1 MKTRELTCIV
11 CPRGCALKVELS
23 DDGAV
28 LSVSGNICKR
38 GEIYA
43 NNECTDPQRTVT
55 STVRCA
61 DGEVVSCKTSTT
73 VPKALV
79 FDVMKEINRVVAPA
93 SVAIGDVVIA
103 NVLGTGA
110 DVVITA
116 NK

>member
-11 CPRGCALKVELS
+11 CPRGCSLRVELS

-38 GEIYA
+38 GAVYA
-43 NNECTDPQRTVT
+43 NDECTNPQRTVT
-55 STVRCA
+55 STVRCE

-79 FDVMKEINRVVAPA
+79 FDVMKEINAAVAPND
-93 SVAIGDVVIA
+93 VKIGDVVIS
-103 NVLGTGA
+103 NILNTGA
-110 DVVITA
+110 DVIITS
-116 NK
+116 NR

>member
-11 CPRGCALKVELS
+11 CPRGCSLKVELS

-38 GEIYA
+38 GETYA

-55 STVRCA
+55 STVRCE
-61 DGEVVSCKTSTT
+61 DGEVVSCKTSST

-79 FDVMKEINRVVAPA
+79 FDVMKEINRAVAPVNA
-93 SVAIGDVVIA
+93 KIGDVVIA

-110 DVVITA
+110 DVVITS

>member
-23 DDGAV
+23 DEGAV

-38 GEIYA
+38 GETYA
-43 NNECTDPQRTVT
+43 NNECTNPQRTVT

-79 FDVMKEINRVVAPA
+79 FDVMKEINSVVAPA
-93 SVAIGDVVIA
+93 SVKIGDVVITD
-103 NVLGTGA
+103 VLGTGA
-110 DVVITA
+110 DVVITS

>member
-23 DDGAV
+23 DEGAV

-38 GEIYA
+38 GETYA
-43 NNECTDPQRTVT
+43 NNECTNPQRTVT

-61 DGEVVSCKTSTT
+61 DGEVVSCKTSST

-79 FDVMKEINRVVAPA
+79 FDVMKEINSVVAPA
-93 SVAIGDVVIA
+93 SVKIGDVVITD
-103 NVLGTGA
+103 VLGTGA
-110 DVVITA
+110 DVVITS